1 MITNYDIHLA
11 LPANAQ
17 RIAEMSRDFIEYG
30 LAWRWTPQRILA
42 CIRDPETNVAVAREG
57 PRLVG
62 FGIMQ
67 YKQEEAHLMLL
78 AVQASHRRRGIGTAI
93 MAWLEATA
101 LTAGIGLVY
110 LEARS
115 ANPQTRAF
123 YRKLGYKEIQLV
135 RGYYQGVEDS
145 VRIGKDLWAGV

>member
-1 MITNYDIHLA
+1 MNVVVRDHGRSLTNR
-11 LPANAQ
+11 Q
-17 RIAEMSRDFIEYG
+17 SMG
-30 LAWRWTPQRILA
+30 
-42 CIRDPETNVAVAREG
+42 IR
-57 PRLVG
+57 
-62 FGIMQ
+62 
-67 YKQEEAHLMLL
+67 
-78 AVQASHRRRGIGTAI
+78 
-93 MAWLEATA
+93 
-101 LTAGIGLVY
+101 LVY